1 MFSLGGLGAHW
12 WGCRAAGPTDMPV
25 RSKESW
31 GDFSQDG
38 PEGAI
43 FSIAEQ
49 DKPPDI
55 LGVS

>member
-1 MFSLGGLGAHW
+1 
-12 WGCRAAGPTDMPV
+12 MPV